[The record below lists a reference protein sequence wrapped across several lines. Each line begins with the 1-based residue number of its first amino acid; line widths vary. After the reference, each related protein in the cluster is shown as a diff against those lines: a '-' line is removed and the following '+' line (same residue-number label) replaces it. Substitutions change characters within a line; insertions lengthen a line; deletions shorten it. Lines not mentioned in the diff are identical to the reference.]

1 MRAHLEPASSKLL
14 HVRLRFL
21 GEQIDRS
28 CRVAPM
34 PVQKGEVRDVCLS
47 GGGLAD
53 LNELVEKWLGCPGEW
68 RMNNVANWPLSEEA
82 LQRPTS
88 AACPMVVNVV
98 NRTEKVKR
106 DVDSLQDRLKDLE
119 EKVNSLVQQKTS
131 DQQQL
136 SGRLDKLTMIEEY
149 WDLMTADT
157 DSAERVPQVRSGRSR
172 RCWALVVQPS
182 PVFFPVL
189 LFALTTGLWWMS
201 RTEVQFLEHDVKS
214 SEGQYIS
221 LERKSKHIVSSVNSQ
236 QRKEHEY
243 LVNHLD
249 IANRDMDRLHSNISN
264 LSKWLGYMTEL
275 QANVSNISTWL
286 VRAEARDASLR
297 KDQHKLSGK
306 MNLISNQMTQVEEDE
321 GKLSSKLRDRLHEME
336 HEMQAVKEQVS
347 ALQLADE
354 AERNQ
359 SQKMQEEMARLVSTM
374 KPEMLRANR
383 TVQQL
388 QKLEKESAEANRSW
402 TLLSDQVSEVQDHTL
417 PDLRTAVANQAST
430 IARFKSNMS
439 SWHHVEEKYS
449 QKGVDA
455 ERKVNMVEKEVQKSL
470 QKTTVRL
477 QQLASL
483 QSLEHQLRQ
492 QQLHFSERLESIE
505 AKLHK
510 LVNATEAS

>member
-1 MRAHLEPASSKLL
+1 MRAHLEPAPSYKLL

-28 CRVAPM
+28 SRLPK
-34 PVQKGEVRDVCLS
+34 PVHKGEVRDVCFS
-47 GGGLAD
+47 GGLAD

-119 EKVNSLVQQKTS
+119 DKVNSLVQQKTA

-189 LFALTTGLWWMS
+189 LFAFTTGLWWMS

-243 LVNHLD
+243 LVNHLEMTTRD
-249 IANRDMDRLHSNISN
+249 IDRLHTNISN
-264 LSKWLGYMTEL
+264 LSTWLGYMTEL
-275 QANVSNISTWL
+275 QANVSNMSTWL
-286 VRAEARDASLR
+286 VLAEARDASLR

-306 MNLISNQMTQVEEDE
+306 MNLISDQITHVEEDE
-321 GKLSSKLRDRLHEME
+321 GKLSSKLRDRLHELEEDMK
-336 HEMQAVKEQVS
+336 AVKKQVS
-347 ALQLADE
+347 SVQLAGE
-354 AERNQ
+354 AARNQ
-359 SQKMQEEMARLVSTM
+359 SEKMQEEMTRLDSTL
-374 KPEMLRANR
+374 KPEQLRVNR

-402 TLLSDQVSEVQDHTL
+402 TLLSDQVPEVQDHTL
-417 PDLRTAVANQAST
+417 PDLRTAVAKQAST

-483 QSLEHQLRQ
+483 QRLEKQLRQ
-492 QQLHFSERLESIE
+492 HQVHFSERLESIE

-510 LVNATEAS
+510 LVNATEA

>member
-1 MRAHLEPASSKLL
+1 
-14 HVRLRFL
+14 
-21 GEQIDRS
+21 
-28 CRVAPM
+28 
-34 PVQKGEVRDVCLS
+34 
-47 GGGLAD
+47 
-53 LNELVEKWLGCPGEW
+53 
-68 RMNNVANWPLSEEA
+68 
-82 LQRPTS
+82 
-88 AACPMVVNVV
+88 
-98 NRTEKVKR
+98 
-106 DVDSLQDRLKDLE
+106 
-119 EKVNSLVQQKTS
+119 
-131 DQQQL
+131 
-136 SGRLDKLTMIEEY
+136 
-149 WDLMTADT
+149 
-157 DSAERVPQVRSGRSR
+157 
-172 RCWALVVQPS
+172 
-182 PVFFPVL
+182 
-189 LFALTTGLWWMS
+189 MS

>member
-28 CRVAPM
+28 CRVAPK

-189 LFALTTGLWWMS
+189 LFALTTGFM
-201 RTEVQFLEHDVKS
+201 V
-214 SEGQYIS
+214 
-221 LERKSKHIVSSVNSQ
+221 
-236 QRKEHEY
+236 
-243 LVNHLD
+243 
-249 IANRDMDRLHSNISN
+249 
-264 LSKWLGYMTEL
+264 
-275 QANVSNISTWL
+275 
-286 VRAEARDASLR
+286 
-297 KDQHKLSGK
+297 
-306 MNLISNQMTQVEEDE
+306 DE
-321 GKLSSKLRDRLHEME
+321 
-336 HEMQAVKEQVS
+336 
-347 ALQLADE
+347 
-354 AERNQ
+354 
-359 SQKMQEEMARLVSTM
+359 
-374 KPEMLRANR
+374 
-383 TVQQL
+383 
-388 QKLEKESAEANRSW
+388 
-402 TLLSDQVSEVQDHTL
+402 QD
-417 PDLRTAVANQAST
+417 
-430 IARFKSNMS
+430 
-439 SWHHVEEKYS
+439 
-449 QKGVDA
+449 
-455 ERKVNMVEKEVQKSL
+455 
-470 QKTTVRL
+470 
-477 QQLASL
+477 
-483 QSLEHQLRQ
+483 
-492 QQLHFSERLESIE
+492 
-505 AKLHK
+505 
-510 LVNATEAS
+510 